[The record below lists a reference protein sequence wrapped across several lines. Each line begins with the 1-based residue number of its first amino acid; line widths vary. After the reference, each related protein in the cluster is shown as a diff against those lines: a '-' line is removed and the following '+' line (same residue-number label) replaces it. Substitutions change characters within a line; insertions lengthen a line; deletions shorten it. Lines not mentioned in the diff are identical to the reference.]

1 MTTAKLFLTKV
12 EPTFNPRNCPEPS
25 FVCFTDEE
33 TYNRVQNDF
42 NPDKLQNLTADEL
55 ENLQDGELIFVH
67 AFYPFAGCGWVGE
80 ALIINDSARE
90 TIREYQNRSY
100 GNRSTR
106 FYYLGRAYSNVTACA
121 FPRYEGNSSD
131 HRLCKRTGMYAVN
144 VWNNGN
150 LAVDSLYIP
159 EDDLSE
165 LEAVMR
171 EQLTK

>member
-12 EPTFNPRNCPEPS
+12 DPTFNPRNCPEPS

-42 NPDKLQNLTADEL
+42 NPDSLKKLTDEEL
-55 ENLQDGELIFVH
+55 ENLQDGDLVYVYAH
-67 AFYPFAGCGWVGE
+67 YPYAGCGWSGE
-80 ALIINDSARE
+80 ALIISDSTRE
-90 TIREYQNRSY
+90 TIKNYQNRFY
-100 GNRSTR
+100 DNKSTR
-106 FYYLGRAYSNVTACA
+106 FYLLGRVLSNVTAHA
-121 FPRYEGNSSD
+121 FPKYEGNSFD
-131 HRLCKRTGMYAVN
+131 HRLCKRTDMYSVN

-150 LAVDSLYIP
+150 LAVESLCIP
-159 EDDLSE
+159 ENDISE